1 MEWIELGEKHR
12 NGHTLLINHKIQSIY
27 IYTVETRTFAFTY
40 LQEQDSNLYPKLEKF
55 SPDARNYNIQSVFW
69 SIS

>member
-1 MEWIELGEKHR
+1 MDRIGRKTQKWTYAFNKPQDPIY
-12 NGHTLLINHKIQSIY
+12 IY

-55 SPDARNYNIQSVFW
+55 SPDARNYNIQSVF
-69 SIS
+69 